1 MDVATDIRV
10 ERTPNGYLLTP
21 LFTEGNRNEEGYTV
35 FVPAN
40 CMPAITEKLDNII
53 ELYEGTRK

>member
-10 ERTPNGYLLTP
+10 ETTPNGYLLTP
-21 LFTEGNRNEEGYTV
+21 LFAEGNRNDEGYTV

-40 CMPAITEKLDNII
+40 CMPAITEKLSNIT
-53 ELYEGTRK
+53 ELYEGVRK